1 VGDVTQERRETIRYV
16 RERLLPWSGL
26 IAVLFGWALTHQ
38 IGSNSAFDKCAA
50 AGPLPMALL
59 GLAGLAILL
68 AGGLLSHRVWKR
80 GDAES
85 PARRFL
91 GLIGMGLC
99 ALFAVALV
107 FQTIS
112 SFIIPICFA

>member
-1 VGDVTQERRETIRYV
+1 MSESGENRGATA

-26 IAVLFGWALTHQ
+26 FAVFLGWALTHQ
-38 IGSNSAFDKCAA
+38 IGSNSNFDACNATD
-50 AGPLPMALL
+50 PLAMTLL
-59 GLAGLAILL
+59 GLAGLLILL

-80 GDAES
+80 GDDET

-91 GLIGMGLC
+91 GGVGMGMC
-99 ALFAVALV
+99 ALFAVALL

-112 SFIIPICFA
+112 SLIIPQCFA